1 VPWVSGWYPDP
12 TGRFEY
18 RYHNGTAWTADVSTG
33 GRRFVDALA
42 QPAPPFASGPTGG
55 PVGAV
60 GRTPTPVG
68 VGNGIALA
76 GMVCGIVS
84 LVIGWVPFIGLLGI
98 VAAIVGLS
106 LSIPGLARAKETGER
121 RSFAITGIITSV
133 IGLVVGALGIV
144 FAVVLFRAVQRFD
157 SPGAHDAR
165 LVSCAAEDGYLVAKG
180 EITNNSSR
188 ERDYTILVRLESGE
202 RHRIEVDNVA
212 PQATAP
218 FTARSDAS
226 ESVTGEGNCAIVE
239 VNGPIPFDLD
249 PDLFD

>member
-1 VPWVSGWYPDP
+1 VSGWYPDP

-18 RYHNGTAWTADVSTG
+18 RYHNGTTWTADVATG
-33 GRRFVDALA
+33 GRRFVDQMA
-42 QPAPPFASGPTGG
+42 APGSPFATGPTGG
-55 PVGAV
+55 GFHA
-60 GRTPTPVG
+60 TPAR

-84 LVIGWVPFIGLLGI
+84 LVVGWVPFIGLLGI

-106 LSIPGLARAKETGER
+106 LSIPGLTRAKETGER

-133 IGLVVGALGIV
+133 LGLLVGALGIV
-144 FAVVLFRAVQRFD
+144 LTVVLFRAVQRFD

-165 LVSCAAEDGYLVAKG
+165 VVSCTTDNGYLVAKG
-180 EITNNSSR
+180 EITNNSSK
-188 ERDYTILVRLESGE
+188 ERDYTVLVRLDPGE

-212 PQATAP
+212 PGATAS
-218 FTARSDAS
+218 FTARSDDRDHQGDG
-226 ESVTGEGNCAIVE
+226 TDCAIEE

-249 PDLFD
+249 PNLFD

>member
-1 VPWVSGWYPDP
+1 VPQVSGWFPDP

-18 RYHNGTAWTADVSTG
+18 RYHNGTAWTADVATG
-33 GRRFVDALA
+33 GRRFVDPMTTPGARVIT
-42 QPAPPFASGPTGG
+42 APPGG
-55 PVGAV
+55 P
-60 GRTPTPVG
+60 PTQAR

-84 LVIGWVPFIGLLGI
+84 LVIGWVPFVGLLGI

-165 LVSCAAEDGYLVAKG
+165 LESCAVEDGYLVATG
-180 EITNNSSR
+180 EITNNSSK
-188 ERDYTILVRLESGE
+188 ERDYTILVRLQFGE
-202 RHRIEVDNVA
+202 RHRIEVDDVA
-212 PQATAP
+212 PGATAS
-218 FTARSDAS
+218 FTARSDDRDQTA
-226 ESVTGEGNCAIVE
+226 GDANCEIEE
-239 VNGPIPFDLD
+239 VNGPIPFGLD